1 MAGAVL
7 FNIGPW
13 IVPAAG
19 GTDLAVAPD
28 FERFDGLTQ
37 LDNPAGQ
44 GRPMYGATGAGN
56 PRPGQSVDTAK
67 VYTPGPISGV
77 VGTLGGQ
84 PLPTSDRI
92 HRAPGSYQASRGV
105 GTMQFRLG
113 VGQNNPGVQ
122 QTVALS
128 QITNN
133 PPIPGDISG
142 IIAGL
147 G

>member
-1 MAGAVL
+1 MAGAILLPV
-7 FNIGPW
+7 GPYL
-13 IVPAAG
+13 VPG
-19 GTDLAVAPD
+19 GGGADMAVAPD

-37 LDNPAGQ
+37 LDNPAGN
-44 GRPMYGATGAGN
+44 GRPMYGAVADN
-56 PRPGQSVDTAK
+56 PRPGQSVTTPD

-84 PLPTSDRI
+84 PLPAKAGVWKEYGD
-92 HRAPGSYQASRGV
+92 YQHSRGV
-105 GTMQFRLG
+105 PSMQFRLG
-113 VGQNNPGVQ
+113 VGQNFGGAQ

-128 QITNN
+128 EITSN
-133 PPIPGDISG
+133 PPVPGDITG